1 MKNLVH
7 DSLGA
12 FHLMVAILAL
22 ISGTLVLLMKKGTQ
36 RHKLVGYFYAFNMLL
51 VNLTAFGIYR
61 LWGGFGIFHIA
72 AIIGLVTLLAGMIP
86 VMIRKPRDNYM
97 GWHFSFMYW
106 SVIGLYAAFVSETLT
121 RIPET
126 PFFGMLGI
134 ATFGVMAVASWAF
147 RKYQKT
153 WNDQF
158 SQKIKMVN

>member
-7 DSLGA
+7 DSLGG
-12 FHLMVAILAL
+12 FHLIVAILAL
-22 ISGTLVLLMKKGTQ
+22 ISGTMVLVMKKGSR
-36 RHKLVGYFYAFNMLL
+36 RHKQIGYFYAFNMLL

-121 RIPET
+121 RIPEA
-126 PFFGMLGI
+126 PFFGMLGV
-134 ATFGVMAVASWAF
+134 ATFGVMAAASWAF
-147 RKYQKT
+147 KKYKKV
-153 WNDQF
+153 WGEQF